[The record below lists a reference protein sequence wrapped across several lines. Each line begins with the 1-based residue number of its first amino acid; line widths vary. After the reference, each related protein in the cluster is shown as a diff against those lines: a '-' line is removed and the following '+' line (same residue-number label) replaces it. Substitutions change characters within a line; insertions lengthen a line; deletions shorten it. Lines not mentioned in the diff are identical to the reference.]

1 VDVMLENY
9 PQALAALDHV
19 RALKAEIPG
28 DYFFRAMVLD
38 RIHERKD
45 AIAEYQKFLA
55 VSKGEFPNQEFQAR
69 QRIRI
74 LELDLQKR

>member
-1 VDVMLENY
+1 MLEAY

-28 DYFFRAMVLD
+28 DYFFRAMILD
-38 RIHERKD
+38 RMHERKD
-45 AIAEYQKFLA
+45 AIVEYQNFLS
-55 VSKGEFPNQEFQAR
+55 VSKGELPNQEFQAR

-74 LELDLQKR
+74 LQLDLGKR